1 MLDAPN
7 VAPVPLGVYD
17 NPPPEEFSFVK
28 GINVG
33 GGLASDAARFG
44 TKLIND
50 LNRKIP
56 DWKDLL

>member
-1 MLDAPN
+1 M
-7 VAPVPLGVYD
+7 
-17 NPPPEEFSFVK
+17 K

-44 TKLIND
+44 TKLVND
-50 LNRKIP
+50 LNRMIP